1 MSSAV
6 AQWKIYRTRA
16 ELAGDEGTHDLAE
29 EDWKEA
35 LKQARQL
42 GQNSD
47 ESRRL
52 AYTLEK
58 LAESQFH
65 LNKLNDATINALESL
80 AIYESL
86 KEETG
91 EDQGRLNA
99 NLAKLYH
106 ARDMADKAQEYYTRA
121 ISLKEKLLGA
131 EHPEVAALK
140 ESFASLQK
148 DPSFAPPA
156 AETETI
162 QTAPEQ
168 AEVQEPPQK
177 NLDIQNALD
186 SIFSGESE
194 TTAPAPAPAPAPDPV
209 PASTSPPDPVPIT
222 PAETVAIPVAEPE
235 PEPEPAPEAES
246 AATPAPEPAPESVAT
261 PVPES
266 VTEPV
271 STAAQTPPPAP
282 APQAMSQD
290 EATQLWLNLK
300 SMADNYLASN
310 SLGEAEK
317 LWLEGLALLAPFG
330 ERNPNYCLTLENLGE
345 IRLRMQDFPGS
356 ENYFLKAYHIKVAA
370 LGQNHVAVAQTV
382 NNLARLYY
390 QGGHFEKA
398 ELFGRQCIE
407 MQEKLFG
414 PEDGNL
420 GCSVHN
426 LATLYHMQKKFD
438 LAEPMY
444 KKSLEIKRK
453 AFGPDHPETTRLL
466 KSYAD
471 LMRNMNR
478 LNEADELDSMADGR
492 ISGTWRAISVP
503 NAPGSGKKME
513 NCDICGNSLSGASRC
528 TKCGYDT
535 SLGVF

>member
-235 PEPEPAPEAES
+235 PA
-246 AATPAPEPAPESVAT
+246 
-261 PVPES
+261 
-266 VTEPV
+266 
-271 STAAQTPPPAP
+271 PAP

-310 SLGEAEK
+310 NLGEAEK

>member
-42 GQNSD
+42 GQND
-47 ESRRL
+47 RRL

-80 AIYESL
+80 SIYESL
-86 KEETG
+86 KEETA
-91 EDQGRLNA
+91 EDLGRIHA

-106 ARDMADKAQEYYTRA
+106 ARDMSEQAQEYYTKA
-121 ISLKEKLLGA
+121 LSIKEKILGA
-131 EHPEVAALK
+131 DNPEVLALK
-140 ESFASLQK
+140 ESFASLTK
-148 DPSFAPPA
+148 DPSFAPPTQE
-156 AETETI
+156 AEII
-162 QTAPEQ
+162 QQVSQEINEQ
-168 AEVQEPPQK
+168 STLPQPQQPPQK
-177 NLDIQNALD
+177 VLDIQNALD

-194 TTAPAPAPAPAPDPV
+194 APSSPSSAPPDVVSIPEPEPEPVIIPEPAPAPAPV
-209 PASTSPPDPVPIT
+209 
-222 PAETVAIPVAEPE
+222 PE
-235 PEPEPAPEAES
+235 PELVSAPQPAE
-246 AATPAPEPAPESVAT
+246 
-261 PVPES
+261 
-266 VTEPV
+266 
-271 STAAQTPPPAP
+271 PPAP
-282 APQAMSQD
+282 PAPPAMSPDQ
-290 EATQLWLNLK
+290 ATQLWQNLK
-300 SMADNYLASN
+300 SMAESYLAN
-310 SLGEAEK
+310 NNLIEAEK
-317 LWLEGLALLAPFG
+317 LWLEGLTLLAPYG
-330 ERNPNYCLTLENLGE
+330 ESNPNYCLTLENLAE

-356 ENYFLKAYHIKVAA
+356 ENYFLKAYHIKIAA
-370 LGQNHVAVAQTV
+370 LGPHHIAVAQTV

-390 QGGHFEKA
+390 QGGNFEKA

-407 MQEKLFG
+407 LQERLLG

-420 GCSVHN
+420 ACSIHN
-426 LATLYHMQKKFD
+426 LATLYHMQKKFE

-453 AFGPDHPETTRLL
+453 AFGPEHPETTRLL

-513 NCDICGNSLSGASRC
+513 NCDICGNPLAGATRC
-528 TKCGYDT
+528 PKCGYDT